1 MYGTKDGMTRRR
13 VLGFWCNGT
22 KTEKKL
28 GRKYLRQREREEQ
41 TRLGI
46 TDANSLPS
54 FPTFSHPQILLM
66 YTSFFPFLPSLFF
79 TMVHYT
85 FFPLPPFLFFVGS
98 FPLIHKLF
106 PFCLLSRFPFS
117 FAFLL
122 VPTSFFP
129 LSFLPFFLTMSMSL
143 SAKAT
148 ISGSFFKRSCLKE

>member
-1 MYGTKDGMTRRR
+1 MTRRR

-28 GRKYLRQREREEQ
+28 GRKYLRQRERKEQ

-66 YTSFFPFLPSLFF
+66 YTSFFPFL
-79 TMVHYT
+79 HYT
-85 FFPLPPFLFFVGS
+85 FFPLSRFLFFVGS

-106 PFCLLSRFPFS
+106 PFSLLSRFPFS

>member
-1 MYGTKDGMTRRR
+1 MTRRR

-66 YTSFFPFLPSLFF
+66 YTSFFPFLHFLSSL
-79 TMVHYT
+79 
-85 FFPLPPFLFFVGS
+85 S
-98 FPLIHKLF
+98 FPLLCGFISTNTQTF
-106 PFCLLSRFPFS
+106 
-117 FAFLL
+117 
-122 VPTSFFP
+122 SFFP
-129 LSFLPFFLTMSMSL
+129 SFSLPFLLRVSAGTHFLLPFFLTMSMSL

>member
-1 MYGTKDGMTRRR
+1 MTRRR

-79 TMVHYT
+79 YHGSLHFLSSPSFSLLCGFISTNTQT
-85 FFPLPPFLFFVGS
+85 F
-98 FPLIHKLF
+98 
-106 PFCLLSRFPFS
+106 
-117 FAFLL
+117 
-122 VPTSFFP
+122 
-129 LSFLPFFLTMSMSL
+129 SFLPSFSLPFLL
-143 SAKAT
+143 RVSAGT
-148 ISGSFFKRSCLKE
+148 HFLLPSFFSSLFSYHVNELVRESNNFWKLL